1 VSQELY
7 EERLGKVE
15 TGLAGVTADMRVLGH
30 DVSAVKG
37 ELGKV
42 AGGVEKLLEREGRR
56 GEPVGFKAVAATC
69 GGLLAIALVGSW
81 LIEHSPAV
89 DEIKDRLNQLD
100 NEKTGRVTRLENE
113 AGWTARV
120 YVEK

>member
-1 VSQELY
+1 MNQQHLEDRVAVV
-7 EERLGKVE
+7 EREQARQGVKIDALAIDMSKV
-15 TGLAGVTADMRVLGH
+15 TSGMD
-30 DVSAVKG
+30 
-37 ELGKV
+37 
-42 AGGVEKLLEREGRR
+42 KLLERETTR

-89 DEIKDRLNQLD
+89 DAIKDRLNQLD

-113 AGWTARV
+113 AGWSAKV